1 MEARQHQPDR
11 SWRRRLGPVLLLGVL
26 LALTFR
32 GALAGRLFYLRD
44 LAQNHYPIRHFVV
57 ERLRS
62 GALPLWDPFHG
73 GGTPLLANPD
83 ALVLHPISALFL
95 ILPFD
100 LAFTASIVLQFLLL
114 AWGGYLLARALPV
127 GPEPAILCA
136 LVLALSGPMVSLASQ
151 QNALSAAAWVPLG
164 LWLILRGLEPGRSR
178 LLAPA
183 ALCLAVVLIAAEP
196 ASLIVF
202 VLLAGVLTLTAPGA
216 PRPWPRLVALAG
228 LFTIA
233 VMIAAAQ
240 LLPAKELLPLAAR
253 GAGFSPEEGMKWSLE
268 PMRLFEMV
276 LPGLFGDPTRLS
288 PQAWWGRFRFEGGYP
303 FLLTIYV
310 GAIPILLAG
319 LTISRR
325 GSDALLRRAGLAGI
339 GLLGFLLALGSHS
352 VLYRTLFVAFGAV
365 RQIRY
370 PERFLQVALLPL
382 ALLAALGLERQLRG
396 DEALRRRGVRAAM
409 AAAAGAF
416 VVVSVV
422 ASGPGLVDPLLRWVA
437 SVPPALLNAEA
448 GAMLRGAL
456 LRSSLWVFGET
467 ASLALALAAALYAPL
482 QSQRRA
488 AGWAIA
494 ALSGLSLSCAAQ
506 PALSAAAPGW
516 LHAISPL
523 ASIVGGGPGAPR
535 LHHAPR
541 PEGLS
546 VWATTDELAWGYRY
560 DRFTYALGSGHQ
572 DRVPTILD
580 AATDR
585 MDLAPQAALGHALA
599 GRPLADRIRIL
610 SVCGAG
616 FLIAYE
622 PLEHRDLESLPVLEG
637 FSLPPTRFY
646 RIRSSLPR
654 ARVVGASMAPSHPD
668 DLAASLVDPG
678 FDPARV
684 VLLEGRSGDEGP
696 SARVERSPG
705 GGLASVVDETP
716 ERVRVHCDAPRGGY
730 LVLADAYAPGWRA
743 TVDGQGA
750 AILRANGLFR
760 AVAIAPGTHEV
771 IMTYAPA
778 SIRAGILI
786 SLVGL
791 ALAAAQWVI
800 AGRLRR

>member
-1 MEARQHQPDR
+1 MEAPQYQPDR
-11 SWRRRLGPVLLLGVL
+11 SWVRRLGPGLLLGLL

-44 LAQNHYPIRHFVV
+44 VAQNHYPIRHFIV
-57 ERLRS
+57 ERLLS

-73 GGTPLLANPD
+73 GGTPLLANPN

-100 LAFTASIVLQFLLL
+100 LAFTASIVLQFVLL

-127 GPEPAILCA
+127 GPEPAILGA

-151 QNALSAAAWVPLG
+151 QNALSGAAWVPLG
-164 LWLILRGLEPGRSR
+164 LWLTLRGLEPGRSR

-196 ASLIVF
+196 ASLIGF
-202 VLLAGVLTLTAPGA
+202 VLLAGVLALTAPDA
-216 PRPWPRLVALAG
+216 PRPGRRLVSLAG
-228 LFTIA
+228 LGAVA

-240 LLPAKELLPLAAR
+240 LLPARELLSLAAR
-253 GAGFSPEEGMKWSLE
+253 SAGFSPEEGMKWSLE
-268 PMRLFEMV
+268 PTRLLEMV
-276 LPGLFGDPTRLS
+276 FPGLFGDPTRLS

-310 GAIPILLAG
+310 GAIPVLLAV
-319 LTISRR
+319 LAMARR
-325 GSDALLRRAGLAGI
+325 GSDGLRRAGLAGI
-339 GLLGFLLALGSHS
+339 GLLGFLLAFGSHS
-352 VLYRTLFVAFGAV
+352 VVYRGLFGAFGAV

-370 PERFLQVALLPL
+370 PERFLQIALLPL

-396 DEALRRRGVRAAM
+396 DKALRRRGLRVAIG
-409 AAAAGAF
+409 AAAGAF
-416 VVVSVV
+416 IVVSVV
-422 ASGPGLVDPLLRWVA
+422 ASGPGLVDPLLRRVA
-437 SVPPALLNAEA
+437 SVPPAILNAET
-448 GAMLRGAL
+448 GAVLRGSL
-456 LRSSLWVFGET
+456 LRSSLWLFGET
-467 ASLALALAAALYAPL
+467 AALAIALAAALYAPL
-482 QSQRRA
+482 HFQRRA

-494 ALSGLSLSCAAQ
+494 AWSGLSLSCAAQ
-506 PALSAAAPGW
+506 SALSTAAPGW

-523 ASIVGGGPGAPR
+523 ATIVGSGPGAPR

-560 DRFTYALGSGHQ
+560 DRFTYALGSGHR
-572 DRVPTILD
+572 DHVPTILD

-585 MDLAPQAALGHALA
+585 MDLAPQAALGRALP

-610 SVCGAG
+610 SACGAG

-622 PLEHRDLESLPVLEG
+622 PLEQRDLESLPILEG

-646 RIRSSLPR
+646 RLRASLPR

-668 DLAASLVDPG
+668 DLAASLADPG
-678 FDPARV
+678 FDPARA
-684 VLLEGRSGDEGP
+684 VLL
-696 SARVERSPG
+696 ERSPG
-705 GGLASVVDETP
+705 AGGPSVPDDASPAGAPASVVDETP

-743 TVDGQGA
+743 TVDGRSA
-750 AILRANGLFR
+750 PILRANGLFR
-760 AVAIAPGTHEV
+760 AVAVAPGSHDV

-778 SIRAGILI
+778 AVRAGILI
-786 SLVGL
+786 SLLGL
-791 ALAAAQWVI
+791 ALSAVYWVI
-800 AGRLRR
+800 ASRPRP